1 MLVTIVSREF
11 GHEVSYLSVEYI
23 HLYIGEEIEFSYNG
37 ETVKSIIDEVSI
49 RFDKKNKKYEI
60 EFTLMYKDKPIKIS
74 SKNNIKIWR

>member
-37 ETVKSIIDEVSI
+37 DKVKSVIDEVSI
-49 RFDKKNKKYEI
+49 RNENKKYEI
-60 EFTLMYKDKPIKIS
+60 EFTVMYEDNPIKIS
-74 SKNNIKIWR
+74 SKNHIKIWR